1 MLPNKTT
8 DQVGVKYRSKDFSK
22 EQFAELMSKVLISCH
37 QIIQNQNIFE
47 GYGFENW
54 ENFEK
59 QINYRPGK
67 LNERLYFPKLKITSP
82 SPAVF
87 VIISYYCDREGK
99 RPGLVFLC
107 VCKRI
112 LPLVNHYN
120 YKKII
125 GGII

>member
-67 LNERLYFPKLKITSP
+67 LNERLYFPKLKDYFSFPCSIC
-82 SPAVF
+82 
-87 VIISYYCDREGK
+87 YN
-99 RPGLVFLC
+99 
-107 VCKRI
+107 I
-112 LPLVNHYN
+112 LLL
-120 YKKII
+120 
-125 GGII
+125 